1 MCKINHI
8 TVLFAGIITL
18 LFVSGCTKDDI
29 LPVPEET
36 LSVRF
41 DISNEKEIFTKA
53 PSDAALSVNRIL
65 ILPFRK
71 INESDTNDPANFV
84 PVYSAAKQLDV
95 NSFPAISTKLNL
107 VSGSTYQ
114 IMAIGYNRTDFDF
127 ANQSA
132 PFSRFNLGP
141 ASGATLNSFY
151 LQPVNANVVPE
162 FYTCMGSGYM
172 NETLIGGVFKPEQVN
187 NIRGNLVRLVS
198 GFTLDISSIP
208 GYVTSMTLV
217 AEKLVTTSKATD
229 GTPLLWQNAGDS
241 GVKTLG
247 TKTPVSGKVTFDTF
261 LLPTLAARQTLFYLD
276 VAYGSSTER
285 YTMKIIDTPNV
296 VSGNRIT
303 FTPNHWV
310 KVTGDYTLINL
321 GFILA
326 DDINL
331 DDNNWD
337 GIQ

>member
-8 TVLFAGIITL
+8 TVLFAGIVIL
-18 LFVSGCTKDDI
+18 LFASGCTKEDI
-29 LPVPEET
+29 VPAPEET

-41 DISNEKEIFTKA
+41 DLNNENKVFTKA
-53 PSDAALSVNRIL
+53 PSDAALSVDRVL

-71 INESDTNDPANFV
+71 TDEGGTNDPANFA

-95 NSFPAISTKLNL
+95 NSFPVISTKLNL
-107 VSGSTYQ
+107 VAGATYQ

-127 ANQSA
+127 TNQSA
-132 PFSRFNLGP
+132 PARRFNIGP

-151 LQPVNANVVPE
+151 LQPVNATVVPE

-172 NETLIGGVFKPEQVN
+172 NATVVGSVFKPEQVN
-187 NIRGNLVRLVS
+187 NIKGELARVVS

-208 GYVTSMTLV
+208 NYVTSITLV
-217 AEKLVTTSKATD
+217 AEKLVTASKATD
-229 GTPLLWQNAGDS
+229 GTPLLWQSAGDT
-241 GVKTLG
+241 GVKSLG
-247 TKTPVSGKVTFDTF
+247 TKIPVAGKVTFDTF
-261 LLPTLAARQTLFYLD
+261 LLPILAAQQTLFYLD
-276 VAYGSSTER
+276 VTYSSFTER
-285 YTMKIIDTPNV
+285 YTVKIVDTPGV
-296 VSGNRIT
+296 VSGNRII

-310 KVTGDYTLINL
+310 KVTGDYTKINL
-321 GFILA
+321 GFILT

-337 GIQ
+337 GLQ